1 MNELLEIER
10 IKQLKGRYFRYLDGN
25 EWQAMADEVFTED
38 AQGRYSDG
46 DLSFDGRDAI
56 IGFLSKFMDGP
67 NLLTMHTGH
76 HPEISLTSD
85 TTATGI
91 WYLHD
96 VVIVPAIKRITHGN
110 GIYHDEYRKV
120 DGEWR
125 VSLTGY
131 QRLFEIQDALTD
143 KFRIVKSKWHEGV
156 NLKDEIGL

>member
-1 MNELLEIER
+1 MSCLKLR
-10 IKQLKGRYFRYLDGN
+10 GSKQLKGRYFRYLDGN

-91 WYLHD
+91 WYLH
-96 VVIVPAIKRITHGN
+96 
-110 GIYHDEYRKV
+110 
-120 DGEWR
+120 
-125 VSLTGY
+125 S
-131 QRLFEIQDALTD
+131 ALTAR
-143 KFRIVKSKWHEGV
+143 FHRSFSLHSHHYAPRT
-156 NLKDEIGL
+156 IGESTCDIGFSLS